1 MMPHSLSLAASA
13 TGLAAALILAC
24 SDTSDPSV
32 PSSVTEAS
40 TVAGPTLTPQHS
52 GTTNRLQAVSPVNA
66 SVVWASGVGGTFT
79 VTTNGGRT
87 WRAGVVSG
95 ADELQFRDVE
105 GVSADVAYLLASG
118 PGKASRIYKTTDG
131 GRHWTIQF
139 RNTRPNGFYDCFA
152 FWTPNRGITM
162 ADALFNR
169 FPVIRTT
176 DGKTWQSIAGRM
188 PPAQDGEAAFAA
200 SGTCV
205 ATKGSQLAWIGTGGA
220 KKARILRTGD
230 GGNNWEAFETPIV
243 QGTGTSGIFSVE
255 FRDAQNGILAGGDL
269 EDSGHTPNVAVS
281 SDGGRHWKLATG
293 TPFPGAAYG
302 LSYAHGSRP
311 RTVVATGPGGAAWSD
326 DEGESWHRLPATTDF
341 WAVAFANPSAG
352 WLVGTEGRIV
362 KVSF

>member
-1 MMPHSLSLAASA
+1 MHHALSLAAGA
-13 TGLAAALILAC
+13 TGLVAALSLAC
-24 SDTSDPSV
+24 SDSSSPSG
-32 PSSVTEAS
+32 SSPGPELATA
-40 TVAGPTLTPQHS
+40 AFPTLTPQNS

-66 SVVWASGVGGTFT
+66 SVVWASGIGGTFT
-79 VTTNGGRT
+79 VTTNGGRD
-87 WRAGVVSG
+87 WHAGVVPG

-118 PGKASRIYKTTDG
+118 QGTASRIYKTTDG
-131 GRHWTIQF
+131 GKHWSIQF

-152 FWTPNRGITM
+152 FWTPTRGITM

-176 DGKTWQSIAGRM
+176 DGETWSSIANRL
-188 PPAQDGEAAFAA
+188 PQAQDGEAAFAA

-205 ATKGSQLAWIGTGGA
+205 ATQGSQLAWIGTGGA

-230 GGNNWEAFETPIV
+230 GGDTWQAFETPIV
-243 QGTGTSGIFSVE
+243 QGTGASGIFSVE

-269 EDSGHTPNVAVS
+269 EQPDKHTPNVAVS
-281 SDGGRHWKLATG
+281 SDGGRHWRLATG
-293 TPFPGAAYG
+293 TPFPGAAFG
-302 LSYAHGSRP
+302 LSYVHGSRP
-311 RTVVATGPGGAAWSD
+311 RTVVATGPGGAAWSK
-326 DEGESWHRLPATTDF
+326 DEGQSWERLPNTTDF

>member
-1 MMPHSLSLAASA
+1 MPYSLSLAASV

-24 SDTSDPSV
+24 SDTSDPSEPSLV
-32 PSSVTEAS
+32 PSETA
-40 TVAGPTLTPQHS
+40 TAGPTLTPQHS
-52 GTTNRLQAVSPVNA
+52 GTINRLQAVSPVNA
-66 SVVWASGVGGTFT
+66 NVVWASGVGGTFT

-87 WRAGVVSG
+87 WHAGVVPG
-95 ADELQFRDVE
+95 GDELQFRDVE

-118 PGKASRIYKTTDG
+118 SGKASRIYKTVDG

-169 FPVIRTT
+169 FPVIRTK
-176 DGKTWQSIAGRM
+176 DGETWNSIAGRL

-205 ATKGSQLAWIGTGGA
+205 ATRGTQLAWIATGGA
-220 KKARILRTGD
+220 EKARILRTAD
-230 GGNNWEAFETPIV
+230 GGDSWQAFETPIV
-243 QGTGTSGIFSVE
+243 QGTPASGIFTVE
-255 FRDAQNGILAGGDL
+255 FRDALHGILAGGDL
-269 EDSGHTPNVAVS
+269 ENNQHTPNVAVS

-293 TPFPGAAYG
+293 TPFPGAAFG

-311 RTVVATGPGGAAWSD
+311 TTVVATGPGGAAWSG
-326 DEGESWHRLPATTDF
+326 DEGESWHRLPGTTNF